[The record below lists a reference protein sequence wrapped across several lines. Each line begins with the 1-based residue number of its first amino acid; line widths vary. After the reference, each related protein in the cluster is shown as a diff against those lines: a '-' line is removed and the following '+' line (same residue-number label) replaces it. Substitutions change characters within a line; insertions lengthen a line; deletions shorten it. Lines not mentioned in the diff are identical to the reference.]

1 MQMKRGF
8 HNLNQKG
15 FTLIELIS
23 IMIILG
29 VLGSVVIQK
38 FEQLS
43 DTASARAL
51 AAGLKELNVRESM
64 VWTNMKISSVGYT
77 TDEDVFA
84 IVDKNLGAKYK
95 WSPGPTIDGGTLHF
109 ENQSISLARAY
120 SNATSAARWH

>member
-1 MQMKRGF
+1 MKKGS

-38 FEQLS
+38 FELLS
-43 DTASARAL
+43 DTAGARAL
-51 AAGLKELNVRESM
+51 TTGVKELNVRESM

-95 WSPGPTIDGGTLHF
+95 WNSGPTQDGGTLHF
-109 ENQSISLARAY
+109 ENQSIGLTRAY
-120 SNATSAARWH
+120 SNSTSAARWH

>member
-1 MQMKRGF
+1 MKRGF

-38 FEQLS
+38 FERLS
-43 DTASARAL
+43 DTARARAL
-51 AAGLKELNVRESM
+51 AVGLKELNVRESM
-64 VWTNMKISSVGYT
+64 VWTDMKISSEGYT

-84 IVDKNLGAKYK
+84 IVDKNIGAKYK
-95 WSPGPTIDGGTLHF
+95 WNPGPTIDGGTLHF
-109 ENQSISLARAY
+109 ENKSIDLTRAY
-120 SNATSAARWH
+120 SNGTSAARWH

>member
-1 MQMKRGF
+1 MKRGF

-43 DTASARAL
+43 DTAAARAL
-51 AAGLKELNVRESM
+51 AAGVKELNVRESL

-84 IVDKNLGAKYK
+84 IVDKNLGVKYK
-95 WSPGPTIDGGTLHF
+95 WNPGPTIDGGTLHF
-109 ENQSISLARAY
+109 EKQSIGLTRAY
-120 SNATSAARWH
+120 SNDTSAARWY

>member
-1 MQMKRGF
+1 MKKGS

-38 FEQLS
+38 FELLS
-43 DTASARAL
+43 DTAGARAL
-51 AAGLKELNVRESM
+51 TTGVKELNVRESM

-77 TDEDVFA
+77 ADEDVFA

-95 WSPGPTIDGGTLHF
+95 WNPDPTIDGGTLHF
-109 ENQSISLARAY
+109 ENQSIGLTRAY
-120 SNATSAARWH
+120 SNSTSAARWH

>member
-1 MQMKRGF
+1 MKRGF

-43 DTASARAL
+43 DTARARAL
-51 AAGLKELNVRESM
+51 ATGLKELNIRESM

-77 TDEDVFA
+77 MDENVFA
-84 IVDKNLGAKYK
+84 LVDKNLGAKYK
-95 WSPGPTIDGGTLHF
+95 WNPGPTIDGGTLHF
-109 ENQSISLARAY
+109 ENQSIGLTRAY
-120 SNATSAARWH
+120 SNGTSAARWH

>member
-1 MQMKRGF
+1 MKKGS

-38 FEQLS
+38 FELLS
-43 DTASARAL
+43 DTAGARAL
-51 AAGLKELNVRESM
+51 TTGVKELNVRESM

-84 IVDKNLGAKYK
+84 IVDKNLGTKYK
-95 WSPGPTIDGGTLHF
+95 WNSDPTIDGGTLHF
-109 ENQSISLARAY
+109 ESQSIGLTRAY
-120 SNATSAARWH
+120 SNSTSAARWH